1 MVHALSRRDPLELGF
16 DDGVAGL
23 GRSTSQPEA
32 ATSAVGSPE
41 MLDFDGQIQVSTKL
55 DIDDAGSN
63 YPIVAWVL
71 FVSLI
76 NLLHKAIERD
86 YIKLFVCRKRS
97 TLTMSNYYY
106 YIIIIFHDL
115 C

>member
-1 MVHALSRRDPLELGF
+1 MVHALSHRDPLELGF

-23 GRSTSQPEA
+23 GRSTSQPEV
-32 ATSAVGSPE
+32 ATSAFGSPE

-71 FVSLI
+71 FVVLLI
-76 NLLHKAIERD
+76 CFTQPSRETILRFLLAEKD
-86 YIKLFVCRKRS
+86 P
-97 TLTMSNYYY
+97 N
-106 YIIIIFHDL
+106 
-115 C
+115 